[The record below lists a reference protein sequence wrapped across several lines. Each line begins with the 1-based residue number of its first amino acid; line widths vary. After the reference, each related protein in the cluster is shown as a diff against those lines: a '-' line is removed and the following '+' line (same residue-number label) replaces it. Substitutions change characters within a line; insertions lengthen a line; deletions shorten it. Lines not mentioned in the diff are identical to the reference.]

1 MRIIKIKFVGIDSW
15 NRPIY
20 KDVNSRTYFGATN
33 ALFGYDEEDL
43 AQQYI
48 NEHIE
53 ELTYFGQHFDCEPMG
68 ISITDFKEQTKLEIV
83 KE

>member
-1 MRIIKIKFVGIDSW
+1 MKIIKIKFVGIDSW

-33 ALFGYDEEDL
+33 ALFGYDEENL

-53 ELTYFGQHFDCEPMG
+53 ELTYFGHYFDCEPMG
-68 ISITDFKEQTKLEIV
+68 IPITNFKEQTKLEIV